1 MCMAALSSLVSLA
14 DACAGDIER
23 KPATPSHSP
32 QNLADGSRAP
42 SAAFKELGQKASP
55 EGKSSGGATSAEAKH
70 KGIAAGRDVHFQE
83 QPDNVRPN
91 MPHKPGTLQKC
102 CMC

>member
-1 MCMAALSSLVSLA
+1 MCIAALSSLVSLA
-14 DACAGDIER
+14 AACAGDIER
-23 KPATPSHSP
+23 KPTTPSHST

-55 EGKSSGGATSAEAKH
+55 EGKSSGGATSAEH

-83 QPDNVRPN
+83 QPDNVGPN
-91 MPHKPGTLQKC
+91 VPHKPGTLQKC